1 MKTKIKFALIPISVI
16 ALLVLSVAPGFAQGA
31 NPIVATVDRATL
43 STDEALVLTVSVN
56 AGIINPP
63 NPTLPT
69 LNGFNIIGSSSSSQ
83 ISLING
89 SMSSQLTYS
98 YRLQPYEAGNLVIEP
113 VSVILNGQTFSTEP
127 ITVQVTQ
134 GTGVSSAPAPA
145 PSTRQTAPTSTE
157 FTGQDIFV
165 EAEVDNPNP
174 YLGEQVTYTFR
185 LYEAADDMFGSFLNQ
200 PQFVPPP
207 FQGFWT
213 ENKTE
218 QGNYRVRY
226 GGRVYNVIELQTVLF
241 PSVMGPIT
249 IDPARVTIPGNL
261 FRRGG
266 DLLTEPVNLDVKP
279 LPGNAPASFNGAV
292 GQFQIKGQVDTAQ
305 SKVNE
310 PITWQ
315 VTLNGRGNIS
325 TLSDPN
331 WPEIDNWRS
340 FESQATVNTQMQDGQ
355 MVGSRVY
362 ERLLVPEAE
371 GQYVIPA
378 LEYTYFDPAT
388 DQYQTISTDVVSVA
402 IAPGNQAGTP
412 RYAPAAAVEKENV
425 EQVATDIRHLKSV
438 PAMLNTAAGPVTES
452 PLYWLAWGIPL
463 VGLLGNIAWQRRQLF
478 WQNNAGLARSS
489 KARKKAK
496 QALAQAGKQKDGVYN
511 AAAQVLNNY
520 LSDKLDQPVLGLTRP
535 ALAQLLTQH
544 GLTADLAARI
554 DICLTDAELGHY
566 SPEANEPDHAKNLLT
581 EIDVLIGDLEKV
593 L

>member
-1 MKTKIKFALIPISVI
+1 MKTKIKFALILISVI